1 MSSPVER
8 FRELL
13 RIPTV
18 SHVDPGRVDLAAFD
32 AFHDALE
39 RLYPRIHAA
48 LEREVVSD
56 HALLYRWRGASD
68 ADPLVLMAHMDVVPV
83 VAEEWQHPPF
93 AADITGTGADATIH
107 ARGAIDDKG
116 ALVAIMEAVEALLA
130 DGTTPSHDVY
140 LAFGHDEE
148 IGGTGAQAIVDV
160 LHARGVRPAL
170 VIDEGGAVVR
180 GAVPG
185 VSAPTAMIG
194 VAERGILSLGLTV
207 PERGGHASTPP
218 AMPATARLA
227 RAIDRLRRRPF
238 PRRLAP
244 PVRAMLATAA
254 PHASRSL
261 RPVLRRLDGFGPLL
275 ARVLSRLG
283 PELNAIVRTTA
294 VVTEL
299 SGSDGQNVL
308 ATRARATVDIRL
320 LTGDTVDSAVAH
332 VRRAVADPLVE
343 IDVLRGSDPSA
354 VSPWRGDSWQRI
366 ARAVRVSLGDDVV
379 PLPYLQLGAS
389 DSRWFTRIS
398 DAVYRFA
405 PFTLSADER
414 AALHS
419 HDERIGVD
427 TWLRGIEFYRAV
439 ILDR

>member
-1 MSSPVER
+1 
-8 FRELL
+8 
-13 RIPTV
+13 
-18 SHVDPGRVDLAAFD
+18 
-32 AFHDALE
+32 
-39 RLYPRIHAA
+39 
-48 LEREVVSD
+48 
-56 HALLYRWRGASD
+56 
-68 ADPLVLMAHMDVVPV
+68 
-83 VAEEWQHPPF
+83 
-93 AADITGTGADATIH
+93 
-107 ARGAIDDKG
+107 
-116 ALVAIMEAVEALLA
+116 
-130 DGTTPSHDVY
+130 
-140 LAFGHDEE
+140 
-148 IGGTGAQAIVDV
+148 
-160 LHARGVRPAL
+160 
-170 VIDEGGAVVR
+170 
-180 GAVPG
+180 
-185 VSAPTAMIG
+185 
-194 VAERGILSLGLTV
+194 
-207 PERGGHASTPP
+207 
-218 AMPATARLA
+218 
-227 RAIDRLRRRPF
+227 
-238 PRRLAP
+238 
-244 PVRAMLATAA
+244 MLATAA

-261 RPVLRRLDGFGPLL
+261 RPVLRRLDRFGPLL

-366 ARAVRVSLGDDVV
+366 ARAVRGSLGDDVV